1 MELYF
6 DDKEILI
13 KNRDAPEPL
22 DDSASESVEIDE
34 LLEDDVSESI
44 DDNEIDA
51 KIIPIRAADSDAA
64 DADNA

>member
-1 MELYF
+1 
-6 DDKEILI
+6 
-13 KNRDAPEPL
+13 L
-22 DDSASESVEIDE
+22 DDSESESVEIDE

-64 DADNA
+64 DADNT